1 MVEQERSA
9 VKDLAG
15 YGDDAIAE
23 MIDGFTRQ
31 AEHYRRLA
39 FGARQELLARL
50 LERGATVF
58 DGVEW
63 AGKVHPGTIQH
74 RVEDPVRFR
83 ERLAPFLQV
92 KELEAAFRQPPPP
105 PLQVRHDVLAQF
117 HKRGGDIG
125 RIIEQER
132 TSVRGDAT
140 LELTRKAEVMG

>member
-1 MVEQERSA
+1 MIDQTEGNI
-9 VKDLAG
+9 KDLTE

-58 DGVEW
+58 DGKEW
-63 AGKVHPGTIQH
+63 QGKVRPGLITH
-74 RVEDPVRFR
+74 RVEDP
-83 ERLAPFLQV
+83 ERLRQRLSEFLQA
-92 KELEAAFRQPPPP
+92 KELQAAFVQPPLPP
-105 PLQVRHDVLAQF
+105 VRVDQRVLNDL

-132 TSVRGDAT
+132 VSVRGDST
-140 LELTRKAEVMG
+140 LELERKPEVT